1 MADRPKFWL
10 HRTARFWLGL
20 AGLVFLYGAWLSTGV
35 VRWRVARWSNTPS
48 DSTEWIAMIGGGGIK
63 VTRIQ
68 RDYPITYPGSGS
80 SGWDIAFQTHFQKM
94 CWAAEWNQGNG
105 PTGFMPNW
113 GAFVPLWMFPVLWTI
128 LWPLQLHRADKKE
141 AAYLTKLGYQ
151 DGD

>member
-20 AGLVFLYGAWLSTGV
+20 AGLVFLYGAWISTGI
-35 VRWRVARWSNTPS
+35 VRWQVARWSNTPS

-80 SGWDIAFQTHFQKM
+80 SGWDTAFQTHFQKM
-94 CWAAEWNQGNG
+94 RLAAEWT
-105 PTGFMPNW
+105 PYSE
-113 GAFVPLWMFPVLWTI
+113 AFVPLWMFPVLWTI

-141 AAYLTKLGYQ
+141 AACLTKLGYQ